1 MMRTQKMKAYLDSV
15 SQHKID
21 ETQSEMNSSF
31 VSIDR
36 QRKDSAFAQK
46 KGNELEDVDEVDDE
60 SRASVQD

>member
-1 MMRTQKMKAYLDSV
+1 MKAYLDSV

-21 ETQSEMNSSF
+21 ETVSEMNSSF

-36 QRKDSAFAQK
+36 QRKDSALAQK
-46 KGNELEDVDEVDDE
+46 KGNELENVDEVDDE